1 MGTKSMNLLV
11 TGGAGFIGSHL
22 VHELLGTDTP
32 LRPEKVIVLDALTY
46 SGCKE
51 NLSGLD
57 ADPRF
62 EFVHGDI
69 ADRALIARLLISNR
83 ITGIMNLAAETHVDR
98 SIDSPEAFLQTNVM
112 GTFHLLEA
120 TRRHFAQLPGAD
132 RAAARFIHISTD
144 EVFGSLSMTDLP
156 FSEITSYAPRSPYAA
171 SKAASDHLVR
181 AYGHTYQ
188 MPIIVTNCSNNYG
201 PRQFPEKLIPLAI
214 LNALE
219 RKPLPVYGD
228 GQHRRDWLY
237 VRDHARGLVLILRQ
251 GRPGQTY
258 IMAGQTEKTN
268 LEVLHLLT
276 GLLDK
281 HAPRPDGRPHR
292 SGIQHVEDRPGH
304 DRRYAASI
312 KKIQDELDWRPTEDF
327 ISGLEKTVIW
337 YLQNR
342 DWCEA
347 ITKNRYNRQRLGLK
361 ASLTYD

>member
-1 MGTKSMNLLV
+1 MNLLV

-22 VHELLGTDTP
+22 VHELLQADTP
-32 LRPEKVIVLDALTY
+32 LRPEKVVVLDALTY
-46 SGCKE
+46 SGRKE
-51 NLSGLD
+51 NLCGLD

-69 ADRALIARLLISNR
+69 ADRVLVARLLSSHR

-98 SIDSPEAFLQTNVM
+98 SIDSPEIFLQTNVM

-120 TRRHFAQLPGAD
+120 ARRHFAQLPGTE
-132 RAAARFIHISTD
+132 RAAARFLHISTD
-144 EVFGSLSMTDLP
+144 EVFGSLSQSDPP
-156 FSEITSYAPRSPYAA
+156 FSEVTSYDPRSPYAA
-171 SKAASDHLVR
+171 SKAASDHVVR
-181 AYGHTYQ
+181 AYGHTYD

-201 PRQFPEKLIPLAI
+201 PRQFPEKLIPLAM

-219 RKPLPVYGD
+219 GKPLPVYGD
-228 GQHRRDWLY
+228 GQQRRDWLY
-237 VRDHARGLVLILRQ
+237 VRDHARALALILRQ
-251 GRPGQTY
+251 GRPGETY
-258 IMAGQTEKTN
+258 MIGGQSEKTN

-276 GLLDK
+276 DLLDQ

-292 SGIQHVEDRPGH
+292 SGLRHVEDRPGH

-312 KKIQDELDWRPTEDF
+312 KKIQGEMGWQPTEDF
-327 ISGLEKTVIW
+327 ASGLEKTVLW

-347 ITKNRYNRQRLGLK
+347 ITRNRYDRQRLGLK
-361 ASLTYD
+361 VTPHL